1 MWRDM
6 SAGKILSFFGGSMS
20 TRNCFLFLLLLFV
33 TTSSFAQGTLIEDSF
48 WFEPMLENQ
57 MVNVY
62 LPEGYNANDTETIYP
77 VIYFLHGGGSS
88 HHGYSNVQDAA
99 DLFYEGHQLTPII
112 VKPNG
117 GPSSW
122 FTDSQEYGP
131 IELLISTALVE
142 YIDQT
147 YNTIA
152 SADKRFLMG
161 HSMGG
166 HGSFRIA
173 MKYPET
179 FCGAASHGGTLNMRT
194 FVEIEAPLV
203 LGENGGSGPFVPSAG
218 NWSTSLFNSS
228 KAFSP
233 NPDNPP
239 YYVDLPIDNDGVII
253 ESVMDVWNLNN
264 PATLVTAMT
273 EENRI
278 HIFFDSGDDDIW
290 HPVSESFN
298 DIMTGLTFPYT
309 YLPYDGG
316 HMSELPERYP
326 YAFAFIDSIFWSNT
340 GVLLSTE
347 LSSTNY
353 NSETDNITVT
363 SLISNPEEHTITVN
377 ALIKDEGN
385 NIVTTMEMFDNGE
398 NGDGEPND
406 GVWGNLI
413 DVSAFSGTYSV
424 NIEIENTVS
433 EETTY
438 YGGQSWLTDLG
449 PVVIDHVVTSTG
461 DVINPGEMP
470 GLMFY
475 FRNDSETET
484 LTNMHAEVLCDN
496 EYITFLVVNSQ
507 DFDDMAPGEVVSLPT
522 DVFVGIS
529 ADCPDQTDIIADVLI
544 SSAGRVLWET
554 THTIHIGTVSVDDS
568 EDVNIPESFDLIGC
582 YPNPFNPTTSVKVSV
597 SYASII
603 NVNVYDIMGRRVTS
617 LCNTNLNAGSHSLVW
632 DASNNAAGIYFVNM
646 TAPGFQK
653 VQKVTLLK

>member
-1 MWRDM
+1 
-6 SAGKILSFFGGSMS
+6 MS

-33 TTSSFAQGTLIEDSF
+33 ATSAFAQGTLVQDSF

-88 HHGYSNVQDAA
+88 HNGYANVQDVA
-99 DLFYEGHQLTPII
+99 DIFYEGHQLTPII

-117 GPSSW
+117 GPISW
-122 FTDSQEYGP
+122 FMDSEEHGP
-131 IELLISTALVE
+131 IELMITTGLLE
-142 YIDQT
+142 HIDQT
-147 YNTIA
+147 YNTMA
-152 SADKRFLMG
+152 VPDKRFLMG

-166 HGSFRIA
+166 HGAFRIA
-173 MKYPET
+173 MKYPEL
-179 FCGAASHGGTLNMRT
+179 FCGGASHGGAIDLRAQCIVKT
-194 FVEIEAPLV
+194 PLI
-203 LGENGGSGPFVPSAG
+203 LAENGGTGPFDPNAG
-218 NWSTSLFNSS
+218 PWTESMFG
-228 KAFSP
+228 KARVFSP

-239 YYVDLPIDNDGVII
+239 HMVDLPIDNDGNII
-253 ESVMDVWNLNN
+253 ESTMETWAPND
-264 PATLVTAMT
+264 PAQLVTQMSEETLV
-273 EENRI
+273 
-278 HIFFDSGDDDIW
+278 HLYFDSGDDDMW

-298 DIMTGLTFPYT
+298 QIMLNMNYPYT

-316 HMSELPERYP
+316 HMNQLPERYP
-326 YAFAFIDSIFWSNT
+326 FAFAFIDSIFWSRT
-340 GVLLSTE
+340 AVLLNTD

-363 SLISNPEEHTITVN
+363 SVISNPEEHTVTVN
-377 ALIKDEGN
+377 ALIKDEDN
-385 NIVTTMEMFDNGE
+385 NIVATIEMYDNGE

-413 DVSAFSGTYSV
+413 DVSTFSGTYSV

-449 PVVIDHVVTSTG
+449 PVELDHVVSSTG
-461 DVINPGEMP
+461 DVINPGDMP

-484 LTNMHAEVLCDN
+484 LTNMHAEILFDS

-507 DFDDMAPGEVVSLPT
+507 DYEDMAPGAVVSLPA

-529 ADCPDQTDIIADVLI
+529 ADCPDQTDIVADVLI
-544 SSAGRVLWET
+544 SSEGRVLWET
-554 THTIHIGTVSVDDS
+554 TYTLHIGAVSVEGS
-568 EDVNIPESFDLIGC
+568 EEVNIPESFDLIGC
-582 YPNPFNPTTSVKVSV
+582 YPNPFNPTTSVEISV
-597 SYASII
+597 PYTSNVA
-603 NVNVYDIMGRRVTS
+603 VNVYDIMGRRVTN

-632 DASNNAAGIYFVNM
+632 DASQNAAGIYFVSLS
-646 TAPGFQK
+646 APCFQK